1 MSPTRLWCCG
11 LVVTNTRYPERRVG
25 PTYDTLTVVV
35 QPWPDRTNYTVKRV
49 HFDGSVRRDTR
60 IASGALHLAPAYLV
74 KCTPAE
80 LLHKVLAEMDKLDE
94 VPASPWGSQGEQL
107 SLNLDLR
114 P

>member
-1 MSPTRLWCCG
+1 MSRSSSP
-11 LVVTNTRYPERRVG
+11 RVG

-49 HFDGSVRRDTR
+49 HFDGAIRRDTR

-80 LLHKVLAEMDKLDE
+80 LLHKVLAEMDKADE
-94 VPASPWGSQGEQL
+94 VPPSPWGPQGEQL
-107 SLNLDLR
+107 TLDLDSR